1 LGTSTWKFF
10 QGYPWHLY
18 DDIADYLRYT
28 LYDVIALDLCLRAN
42 IQAPKHL
49 RDIFAQ
55 EMATI
60 ATECGTVLRI
70 LGDSMKNMKKFS
82 SENIMTRAE
91 EAAVELQSKIHQN
104 TEVLL
109 GSTTEPEYSLLGT
122 PRSSQSSIHQPFLD
136 QDDLISANKGG
147 TNKSW
152 KKTFLHR
159 KSSLGPHWDGTLER
173 ISALSLVKFASLLI
187 EVVSKMR
194 FVVDCVEDLSEQA
207 KFQACSN

>member
-1 LGTSTWKFF
+1 
-10 QGYPWHLY
+10 
-18 DDIADYLRYT
+18 
-28 LYDVIALDLCLRAN
+28 
-42 IQAPKHL
+42 
-49 RDIFAQ
+49 
-55 EMATI
+55 
-60 ATECGTVLRI
+60 
-70 LGDSMKNMKKFS
+70 MKNMKKFS

-109 GSTTEPEYSLLGT
+109 GGTTTGEPELLLLGT
-122 PRSSQSSIHQPFLD
+122 RRSSQPSIHQPFLD
-136 QDDLISANKGG
+136 QDDFISANNKGG

-152 KKTFLHR
+152 KNTFLHR
-159 KSSLGPHWDGTLER
+159 KSSLGSHWDGTLER